1 MNFGRIIWETR
12 EVAFGLH
19 EHTGCGSPPALLV
32 GNRVRTCW
40 TAREIGELSS
50 FAWAVVVPERVANG
64 RSCKKSKL
72 KYLSPFVFFVLAFS
86 VQCALLGLLDLS
98 SRIPYPEI
106 QQKSGHSLHVQFSIA
121 NLLIITG
128 FVNIA
133 KGHWDTIS
141 KCLLLVWPQA
151 NKFSLHGISKRSGL
165 TGLSS
170 SDEEFSYVVK
180 MVTQKITLF
189 PSLLKWNRNV
199 PAILS
204 DTHTHTQKSL
214 FKISV
219 SDTCNSPKAEGM
231 NTFQVQL

>member
-1 MNFGRIIWETR
+1 
-12 EVAFGLH
+12 
-19 EHTGCGSPPALLV
+19 
-32 GNRVRTCW
+32 
-40 TAREIGELSS
+40 
-50 FAWAVVVPERVANG
+50 
-64 RSCKKSKL
+64 
-72 KYLSPFVFFVLAFS
+72 
-86 VQCALLGLLDLS
+86 
-98 SRIPYPEI
+98 
-106 QQKSGHSLHVQFSIA
+106 VQFSIA

-151 NKFSLHGISKRSGL
+151 DKFSLHGISKKRSGL

-189 PSLLKWNRNV
+189 PSLLKWNSNV

-204 DTHTHTQKSL
+204 HTHTHKITRSQFLIHVIVQKQKEWIRSRFNCKAVFFFELGSWISESWVKGLYIVFVCLGTSL
-214 FKISV
+214 LNWTLLFFH
-219 SDTCNSPKAEGM
+219 EGKQQM
-231 NTFQVQL
+231 MADLLW